1 MSQSREASTG
11 GGSLTVIGTGI
22 RPQQLTPESRQ
33 ALLEADDLLYLAAEP
48 GGGSWLERL
57 HPNARSLE
65 GCYVA
70 GEERRSA
77 YEAMVEAILE
87 PVRRGRR
94 VCAAFYGHPGVFVT
108 PSHEAVR
115 RAHADGFPARM
126 LPAVS
131 AEDCLYADL
140 GIDPGRSGR
149 QSYEATEFL
158 EHPRPVDGR
167 AYLIL
172 WQISVIGER
181 RAVSSPRYAGLAELA
196 EALLAHYPPEHE
208 VVVYEASPYPL
219 VDAIVERLPLVAL
232 AEEQVTPMATLVI
245 PPRER

>member
-1 MSQSREASTG
+1 MTRS

-22 RPQQLTPESRQ
+22 RPQQLTPESRH
-33 ALLEADDLLYLAAEP
+33 ALLESDDLLYLAAEP

-65 GCYVA
+65 GCYVD
-70 GEERRSA
+70 GEERRTA
-77 YEAMVEAILE
+77 YQAMVEAILE
-87 PVRRGRR
+87 PVRRRRR

-115 RAHADGFPARM
+115 RARAAGFPARM

-140 GIDPGRSGR
+140 GIDPGLSGR
-149 QSYEATEFL
+149 QSYEATTFL
-158 EHPRPVDGR
+158 EQPRPIDGR

-172 WQISVIGER
+172 WQISVIGEH
-181 RAVSSPRYAGLAELA
+181 RAVSSPRYEGLAELT

-208 VVVYEASPYPL
+208 VVLYEASPYPTVNPI
-219 VDAIVERLPLVAL
+219 VDRLPLAAL
-232 AEEQVTPMATLVI
+232 EQEQVTPMATLVI

>member
-1 MSQSREASTG
+1 VIRN

-33 ALLEADDLLYLAAEP
+33 ALLEADDVLYLTAEP

-65 GCYVA
+65 ECYVE
-70 GEERRSA
+70 GEERRLA
-77 YEAMVEAILE
+77 YEAMVAAILE
-87 PVRRGRR
+87 PVRDGRS

-108 PSHEAVR
+108 PSHEAIR
-115 RAHADGFPARM
+115 QARAEGFPARM

-149 QSYEATEFL
+149 QSYEATEFVD
-158 EHPRPVDGR
+158 HSRPVDGR
-167 AYLIL
+167 AYLII

-181 RAVSSPRYAGLAELA
+181 RAVSSPRSEGLAELV
-196 EALLAHYPPEHE
+196 EALLVHYPPEHE
-208 VVVYEASPYPL
+208 VVVYEASPYPIAE
-219 VDAIVERLPLVAL
+219 AIVERLPLAEL
-232 AEEQVTPMATLVI
+232 AAAEVRPMATLVI

>member
-1 MSQSREASTG
+1 MIPS

-22 RPQQLTPESRQ
+22 RPQHLTPESHQ

-48 GGGSWLERL
+48 EGGSWLEQL

-65 GCYVA
+65 DCYVE
-70 GEERRSA
+70 GEERRTA

-87 PVRRGRR
+87 PVRQGRR

-115 RAHADGFPARM
+115 RARAEGFPARM

-149 QSYEATEFL
+149 QSYEATDFL
-158 EHPRPVDGR
+158 ERPRPIDGR

-172 WQISVIGER
+172 WQISVVGER
-181 RAVSSPRYAGLAELA
+181 RTVTRPRSEGLSELA
-196 EALLAHYPPEHE
+196 AALLAHYPPEHE
-208 VVVYEASPYPL
+208 VVLYEASPYPIAE
-219 VDAIVERLPLVAL
+219 AIVERLPLAAL
-232 AEEQVTPMATLVI
+232 ADEQVAPMATLVI

>member
-1 MSQSREASTG
+1 VIPS

-22 RPQQLTPESRQ
+22 RPQHLTPESRH

-48 GGGSWLERL
+48 EGGSWLERL
-57 HPNARSLE
+57 HPNARSLD
-65 GCYVA
+65 GRYVE

-77 YEAMVEAILE
+77 YEAMVEDILE
-87 PVRRGRR
+87 PVRLGRR

-115 RAHADGFPARM
+115 RARAEGFSARM

-149 QSYEATEFL
+149 QSYEATDFL
-158 EHPRPVDGR
+158 EHPRPIDGR

-172 WQISVIGER
+172 WQVSVVGER
-181 RAVSSPRYAGLAELA
+181 RAVSRPRHEGLAELA

-208 VVVYEASPYPL
+208 VVVYEASPYPIA
-219 VDAIVERLPLVAL
+219 DPIVRHLPLAAL
-232 AEEQVTPMATLVI
+232 AREQVTPMSTLVI

>member
-1 MSQSREASTG
+1 MNGG
-11 GGSLTVIGTGI
+11 GGSLTVVGTGI
-22 RPQQLTPESRQ
+22 RPQHLTPESQR
-33 ALLEADDLLYLAAEP
+33 ALLDSDDLLYLAAEP
-48 GGGSWLERL
+48 GSCSWLERL
-57 HPNARSLE
+57 HPNARSLD
-65 GCYVA
+65 GCYVE
-70 GEERRSA
+70 GEERRKA
-77 YEAMVEAILE
+77 YEAMVEAILD
-87 PVRRGRR
+87 PVREQRR

-115 RAHADGFPARM
+115 RARAEGFPARM

-181 RAVSSPRYAGLAELA
+181 RAVSSPRSGGLAELA

-208 VVVYEASPYPL
+208 VVVYEASPYPIA
-219 VDAIVERLPLVAL
+219 DAIVERRPLDQL
-232 AEEQVTPMATLVI
+232 AAAEVTPMATLVI

>member
-1 MSQSREASTG
+1 M
-11 GGSLTVIGTGI
+11 IGTGI
-22 RPQQLTPESRQ
+22 RALQLTPESLA
-33 ALLEADDLLYLAAEP
+33 ALEEADDLLYLAAEP
-48 GGGSWLERL
+48 GGGAWLARL
-57 HPNARSLE
+57 HPNARSLD
-65 GCYVA
+65 GCYVE
-70 GEERRSA
+70 GEERQKA
-77 YEAMVEAILE
+77 YEAMVEAMLE
-87 PVRRGRR
+87 PVRHGRR
-94 VCAAFYGHPGVFVT
+94 VCGAFYGHPGVFVT

-115 RAHADGFPARM
+115 RARAEGFPARM

-181 RAVSSPRYAGLAELA
+181 RAVSRPRSEGLAELA
-196 EALLAHYPPEHE
+196 DALLAHYPPEHE
-208 VVVYEASPYPL
+208 VVIYEASPYPIAN
-219 VDAIVERLPLVAL
+219 AIVQRLLL
-232 AEEQVTPMATLVI
+232 ARLAAAEVTPMATLVI

>member
-1 MSQSREASTG
+1 MTQA

-22 RPQQLTPESRQ
+22 RPQQLTPESRH
-33 ALLEADDLLYLAAEP
+33 ALLEADDLLYLTAEP
-48 GGGSWLERL
+48 GGGSWLEGL
-57 HPNARSLE
+57 HPNARSLDGHYIE
-65 GCYVA
+65 

-77 YEAMVEAILE
+77 YDAMVEEILE
-87 PVRRGRR
+87 PVRQGRR

-108 PSHEAVR
+108 PSHEAVS
-115 RAHADGFPARM
+115 RARAEGFSARM

-149 QSYEATEFL
+149 QSYEATDFL
-158 EHPRPVDGR
+158 EHPRPLDGR

-181 RAVSSPRYAGLAELA
+181 RAVSSPRHEGLAELTD
-196 EALLAHYPPEHE
+196 ALLAHYPPEHE
-208 VVVYEASPYPL
+208 VVLYEASPYPIG
-219 VDAIVERLPLVAL
+219 DAIVERLPLAAL
-232 AEEQVTPMATLVI
+232 REAQVTPMATLVI